1 MINGFI
7 FSVKDKYFFIRTENT
22 KKCKKIAKI
31 FTDFFVSRF
40 KGETTSE
47 IIENTYNMIYKNM
60 YNAKI
65 KMSDDFTAYFIH
77 TKYSGETISENDI
90 VFIDA

>member
-1 MINGFI
+1 MNGFI
-7 FSVKDKYFFIRTENT
+7 FNFKDKYFFIRTENT

-31 FTDFFVSRF
+31 FTNFFISKLKKDVA
-40 KGETTSE
+40 SE

-65 KMSDDFTAYFIH
+65 KTSNDFTSYFIH
-77 TKYSGETISENDI
+77 TKYSGETISKNDI